1 MEVGRRRVAVF
12 LPNAQPEGL
21 GLGLFVAYLLEFCL
35 QGVERTQGFLFLL
48 RCFLDEPR
56 FDFFEDRRG
65 IDAVS
70 AEVKGQRLKLA
81 RLQFPLMQIASGS
94 CHRFLRLRMKMGSGP
109 LRTTPLLLL
118 RFEHLAG
125 LLQFGKL
132 ALLMGEFLAHL
143 DNFLFLLADLFEDNL
158 DRGLLDPGLSAPGLV
173 SGGCWFLRGHN
184 SSLGLWVGC
193 EGTGLLRKQ
202 EQETAHGADL
212 AFDTIEPAK
221 SGAMG
226 FALEI
231 VCDGRKPDQEIC
243 VYRLDP
249 FENSEPQFLV
259 DVTRPELFVGFL
271 HLVFPLLWT

>member
-56 FDFFEDRRG
+56 FDLFEDRRG

-70 AEVKGQRLKLA
+70 AQIKSQRLKLA

-109 LRTTPLLLL
+109 IRTTPLWLL

-125 LLQFGKL
+125 LLQFAEL
-132 ALLMGEFLAHL
+132 ALLVGEFLAHSG
-143 DNFLFLLADLFEDNL
+143 NFLFLLADLFEVDL
-158 DRGLLDPGLSAPGLV
+158 DRGLLDPGPAARGRCC
-173 SGGCWFLRGHN
+173 GRYCFLWGHN
-184 SSLGLWVGC
+184 PSYG
-193 EGTGLLRKQ
+193 
-202 EQETAHGADL
+202 
-212 AFDTIEPAK
+212 F
-221 SGAMG
+221 MG
-226 FALEI
+226 WL
-231 VCDGRKPDQEIC
+231 
-243 VYRLDP
+243 
-249 FENSEPQFLV
+249 
-259 DVTRPELFVGFL
+259 
-271 HLVFPLLWT
+271 